1 MSADLPV
8 MTGSESAAA
17 PTLELR
23 VLVLAPSANDA
34 ALTCRF
40 LGDAGMESRSCA
52 DVPSLVEALRQ
63 GCGSLLIAEEVLASR
78 EVLNLVAALA
88 EQPAWSDVPITIIT
102 SGGEANQTRLRRLEV
117 FGPGG
122 NVSLLERPFRP
133 ETLLSVV
140 EVALRARRRQYETRN
155 LLRRLE
161 AGEERLRGILGSISD
176 AFISFDR
183 DWRITYVNPAYLQL
197 VAPLYGSADDLLG
210 EVVWDKFPDI
220 VDTEAARFYKRAM
233 EEQKA
238 ESLELFYAP
247 LDAWLDIRTFPSA
260 RGLSLYVRDISL
272 RKAHEAEVAELH
284 AQLQEQARVFDT
296 TLSNISDFAYTLDRD
311 GRFIYV
317 NKPLLDL
324 WGLPL
329 EEVVGKNFL
338 DLGYEPDLA
347 ARLQHQ
353 IAEVF
358 ETRKSLVDET
368 PYTSPTGV
376 PGYYEYIFS
385 PVIEADG
392 SVAIVAGSTRSI
404 TERKKQEAELAKL
417 AADIEAQARLFD
429 ATLSSITDLAYTFDA
444 HARVIYANKPL
455 LEIWGRS
462 LEEVKG
468 KDLFE
473 LNYPEPLA
481 RRLTGELLQVI
492 ETGKTVMGDAEL
504 TSAAGVTD
512 HHEYIYNPVFDP
524 AGRAVAVAGTTRIVT
539 ERKRVEAA
547 LQEAKDAAEAAS
559 RSKDHF
565 LAVLSHELRTPLT
578 PVLMTAS
585 VLEMDPKLPP
595 DLRADMAMIRR
606 NVELETKLI
615 DDLLDLSRITAGKL
629 SLRLQAINLNEAV
642 RHVVDTC
649 RQQIIEKGVE
659 LRIDLAKGDGCVRA
673 DPARLQQ
680 ILWNILKNAAKFTPS
695 GGRIDVV
702 TKRKG
707 TDRFEVVVRDTGV
720 GIDREVLPRIFDAF
734 EQGNARVTR
743 EFGGLGL
750 GLAITKALVELHAGT
765 IRAESDGPRSG
776 SAFFVE
782 LPVAVMED
790 EAPDAHDEAGRPEG
804 GLRILVAEDH
814 ADTAYMLRKLLDA
827 AGHRVTV
834 ATSATRAL
842 EVAKR
847 QTFDLLVSDIGLPDM
862 PGYELMRHLKGCGK
876 IKGIAMS
883 GYGMEEDIRRSFEAG
898 FSEHLVKPL
907 DFPVLERAIR
917 RLAQGL

>member
-1 MSADLPV
+1 MSDAAVITGTENPAD
-8 MTGSESAAA
+8 
-17 PTLELR
+17 PTVELR

-34 ALTCRF
+34 PLTCRF
-40 LGDAGMESRSCA
+40 LADAGMECRNCT
-52 DVPSLVEALRQ
+52 DVAALVEALRQ
-63 GCGSLLIAEEVLASR
+63 GCGSILIAEEVLASR
-78 EVLNLVAALA
+78 EVLNLVDALG

-122 NVSLLERPFRP
+122 NVGLLERPFRP
-133 ETLLSVV
+133 ETLVSAV

-155 LLRRLE
+155 LLRKLE
-161 AGEERLRGILGSISD
+161 AGEERLRGILESISD

-210 EVVWDKFPDI
+210 AVLWDKFPDI
-220 VDTEAARFYKRAM
+220 VDTEVGRFYKRAM
-233 EEQKA
+233 EEQEA
-238 ESLELFYAP
+238 GSFEVFYAP
-247 LDAWLDIRTFPSA
+247 LHAWFDIRAFPSA
-260 RGLSLYVRDISL
+260 RGLSLYVQDISL
-272 RKAHEAEVAELH
+272 RKAHESEVAELH

-296 TLSNISDFAYTLDRD
+296 TLSNISDFAYTFDRD

-324 WGLPL
+324 WGLSL
-329 EEVVGKNFL
+329 EEAVGKNFF
-338 DLGYEPDLA
+338 DLGYEPELA
-347 ARLQHQ
+347 ARLQRQ
-353 IAEVF
+353 ISEVF
-358 ETRKSLVDET
+358 ETRKTLVDET
-368 PYTSPTGV
+368 PYTSPSGV
-376 PGYYEYIFS
+376 TGYYEYILS

-392 SVAIVAGSTRSI
+392 SVSIVAGSTRSI
-404 TERKKQEAELAKL
+404 TERKKQEAQLAKL

-429 ATLSSITDLAYTFDA
+429 ATLSSIADLAYTFDTSG
-444 HARVIYANKPL
+444 RVIYANKPL

-468 KDLFE
+468 KNLFE
-473 LNYPEPLA
+473 LDYPEALA
-481 RRLTGELLQVI
+481 RRLTDELLQVV
-492 ETGKTVMGDAEL
+492 ETGKAVMGDVEF
-504 TSAAGVTD
+504 TSATGITD

-524 AGRAVAVAGTTRIVT
+524 AGRVVAVAGTTRIVT
-539 ERKRVEAA
+539 ERKRAETAM
-547 LQEAKDAAEAAS
+547 QEAKDAAEAAN

-629 SLRLQAINLNEAV
+629 SLRLQAIHLNEAV

-649 RQQIIEKGVE
+649 RQQIQQKGVD
-659 LRIDLAKGDGCVRA
+659 LRIDLAKEEGCVRA

-680 ILWNILKNAAKFTPS
+680 ILWNILKNAAKFTPA

-702 TKRKG
+702 TNRKG
-707 TDRFEVVVRDTGV
+707 PDRFEVMVRDTGV

-750 GLAITKALVELHAGT
+750 GLAITKALVELHSGS

-790 EAPDAHDEAGRPEG
+790 EAPDAQDDGGRHG
-804 GLRILVAEDH
+804 GALRILVVEDH

-834 ATSATRAL
+834 ATSATDAL
-842 EVAKR
+842 EIAKR
-847 QTFDLLVSDIGLPDM
+847 QTFDLLVSDIGLPDL
-862 PGYELMRHLKGCGK
+862 PGYELMRQLKDRGK